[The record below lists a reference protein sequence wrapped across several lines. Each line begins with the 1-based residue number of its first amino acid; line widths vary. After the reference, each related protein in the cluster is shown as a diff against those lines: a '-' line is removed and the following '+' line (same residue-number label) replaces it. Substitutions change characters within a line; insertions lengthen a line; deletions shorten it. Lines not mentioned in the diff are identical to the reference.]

1 MEWMIFFTL
10 IMILLDILTGI
21 IKGIKLKKFN
31 SKKLR
36 QGGLNKLTEVL
47 VMVFGYVLQ
56 YALPYFKVKVDFNI
70 LILICTYLFFMECV
84 SIVENVGKINP
95 DLIPEKLKNTLEK
108 LKGEWQSYDYSW
120 GNC

>member
-1 MEWMIFFTL
+1 
-10 IMILLDILTGI
+10 MILLDILTGI

-56 YALPYFKVKVDFNI
+56 YALPYFKVKIDFNI

-95 DLIPEKLKNTLEK
+95 ELIPEKLKNTLEK
-108 LKGEWQSYDYSW
+108 LKGE
-120 GNC
+120 

>member
-1 MEWMIFFTL
+1 MIIFTL

-70 LILICTYLFFMECV
+70 LIFICTYLFFMECV

-95 DLIPEKLKNTLEK
+95 DIIPEKLKNTLENIK
-108 LKGEWQSYDYSW
+108 KESE
-120 GNC
+120 